1 MLRPLFAG
9 LVAAL
14 IVYALSRSVR
24 ETPKHHAGRNWVEY
38 GAGYR
43 LLSGAF
49 FPLSAFVTYAATQAS
64 PDQKTLAGIIAL
76 CFWLGTL
83 YLAYEMF
90 FVSLSYDET
99 FIYHRTPLRG
109 SRQIPRSAVI
119 GVQYSPA
126 TQAIT
131 LKTDTHG
138 DVSISEYANGAQ
150 AIVESIASQLQER

>member
-1 MLRPLFAG
+1 MGPVFAG
-9 LVAAL
+9 LAAAL

-24 ETPKHHAGRNWVEY
+24 ETPVHHAGRNWIAY
-38 GAGYR
+38 STGYKF
-43 LLSGAF
+43 LSGVF
-49 FPLSAFVTYAATQAS
+49 FPLSAFVTYAAAQAS

-83 YLAYEMF
+83 YLAYEIF
-90 FVSLSYDET
+90 FVSLSYDEV

-119 GVQYSPA
+119 GMHYSPA

-131 LKTDTHG
+131 LKTDGYG
-138 DVSISEYANGAQ
+138 DLSISEYANGARALLE
-150 AIVESIASQLQER
+150 AIGTQLQDD